1 MFYYIPQ
8 IILFLSIVVIIWVVA
23 KNLKKVDAVI
33 DANDG
38 YSLSNKSPNRFGKKI
53 FNNIVIEKFDDKFNR
68 MIEKILRRI
77 RILIIKIDSFL
88 QKVIES
94 VKKSSKPKSI
104 FKTGE
109 SIDFISDLD
118 NDDEGEEEYDDR
130 EDDEKEKEEN
140 DDKDEGDNENDEE
153 EKIDYNEEEED
164 DNDKVEYENENKGE
178 DGDKREEKIEVKKI
192 KVRIRRIKKER

>member
-8 IILFLSIVVIIWVVA
+8 AILFLSLVAIIWIVA

-38 YSLSNKSPNRFGKKI
+38 YSLSNKSPDNIKKKI

-77 RILIIKIDSFL
+77 RILIIKIDSSL

-109 SIDFISDLD
+109 SVDFISDLD
-118 NDDEGEEEYDDR
+118 NDNDEGEEEYDDI
-130 EDDEKEKEEN
+130 EDD
-140 DDKDEGDNENDEE
+140 DEGERDNENDEE
-153 EKIDYNEEEED
+153 ERIDYNED